1 MYYRLWRR
9 LYNYLLENDPEN
21 EIIRQMEIMKT
32 EKELDDLIE
41 SYLTELND

>member
-9 LYNYLLENDPEN
+9 LYNYLVENDPEN
-21 EIIRQMEIMKT
+21 EIIRQMEIMET

-41 SYLTELND
+41 SYLAELED